1 MMPNLSR
8 NQIAFSLYSD
18 GKKKGLVNAL
28 YNILFSRSPLF
39 EDFMHAGLLIGVKG
53 QWASDEVSR
62 PMISK
67 LLYVKFLRL
76 DSFSAEDH

>member
-1 MMPNLSR
+1 M
-8 NQIAFSLYSD
+8 
-18 GKKKGLVNAL
+18 NAL

-53 QWASDEVSR
+53 QWASGEEVSR

-67 LLYVKFLRL
+67 LLYVTFLRL